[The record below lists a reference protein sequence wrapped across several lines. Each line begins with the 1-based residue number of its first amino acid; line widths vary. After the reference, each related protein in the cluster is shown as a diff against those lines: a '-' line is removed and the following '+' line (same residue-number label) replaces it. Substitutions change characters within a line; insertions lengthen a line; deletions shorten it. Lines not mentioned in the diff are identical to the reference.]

1 MGIRHA
7 IMKAEVTVA
16 TTTSNSETFV
26 SEETQALPSNLI
38 AHHFNHFIVKY
49 SQALISFGA
58 QCDRKL
64 LHLQIRINRIENA
77 LGLLEKKLEPIDSKE
92 VEFVTSPS
100 KSSSSASQKE
110 IVEKPS
116 EHEQN
121 DKYVAQK
128 DETVSALQ
136 EGQEEDIEKDGVNT
150 NLKVKDA

>member
-7 IMKAEVTVA
+7 IMKAETALPA
-16 TTTSNSETFV
+16 TESFIL
-26 SEETQALPSNLI
+26 EETQPLPSNLI
-38 AHHFNHFIVKY
+38 AHHFNHYIVKY

-100 KSSSSASQKE
+100 SSSSSASQKE
-110 IVEKPS
+110 IVE
-116 EHEQN
+116 
-121 DKYVAQK
+121 
-128 DETVSALQ
+128 
-136 EGQEEDIEKDGVNT
+136 
-150 NLKVKDA
+150 